1 MTNFCSLRNRM
12 LRCKNMS
19 HISRCCDASTLLP
32 RYALQSP
39 HAFATGIA
47 AARKAG
53 ENKRS
58 MSNKL
63 FRQEAIN
70 ALREKFLGEATIARP
85 LPFWVLTLLGL
96 VAAGMMIAV
105 AVWGQYTRRERAEGF
120 LQLDV
125 GAAKVSFTDSGRVA
139 ELLVKE
145 GQEIKEGV
153 PMARISLERA
163 TAASTST
170 GTVVSGELTQRRGS
184 LEKEQ
189 GQMRELAE
197 QQLQQVRK
205 KALDLQNEISQIGNE
220 IRLQTQRLTSAKAEA
235 LRWAQL
241 AEKKFAS
248 DVAARQKQDDA
259 TDQEIRLQALKRQ
272 KSTLE
277 RDLSSVKLEEP
288 SVALRARAHE
298 EQVNRQISELQQT
311 MVQEEAK
318 RETIIRAPITGIV
331 TNITVSSGQSVAAD
345 AAFATIL
352 PAGSKLQVELLVPT
366 RAIGFVT
373 KGKEVSLRYEA
384 FPYER
389 FGQYRGVIAD
399 VSQTVWSP
407 GDKVGPLTVREPAY
421 RITAKL
427 DRQSVE
433 AMGQEIPLRSG
444 MLVNADILL
453 EKRSLLEWI
462 FEPVLQ
468 LRGRL

>member
-1 MTNFCSLRNRM
+1 MT
-12 LRCKNMS
+12 
-19 HISRCCDASTLLP
+19 
-32 RYALQSP
+32 
-39 HAFATGIA
+39 
-47 AARKAG
+47 
-53 ENKRS
+53 
-58 MSNKL
+58 NKL
-63 FRQEAIN
+63 FRQEAID

-85 LPFWVLTLLGL
+85 MPFWVLTLLGL
-96 VAAGMMIAV
+96 VVAGLVIAV

-125 GAAKVSFTDSGRVA
+125 GAARISFSDSGRIA

-145 GQEIKEGV
+145 GQQINEGT
-153 PMARISLERA
+153 PMARIALERA

-170 GTVVSGELTQRRGS
+170 GAAVSGEMTQRRSS

-189 GQMRELAE
+189 GQMRELAA

-205 KALDLQNEISQIGNE
+205 KIVDLQAETSQIERE
-220 IRLQTQRLTSAKAEA
+220 IALQLQRLGSAKEQAS
-235 LRWAQL
+235 RFAQL
-241 AEKKFAS
+241 AKENFVS
-248 DVAARQKQDDA
+248 DIVARQKQDEA

-277 RDLSSVKLEEP
+277 RDLSTAKLEEP
-288 SVALRARAHE
+288 SVALRARAQE
-298 EQVNRQISELQQT
+298 EQVNRQISELQQN
-311 MVQEEAK
+311 MVQEEAR
-318 RETIIRAPITGIV
+318 RETIIRAPITGVV

-389 FGQYRGVIAD
+389 FGQYRGVITD

-407 GDKVGPLTVREPAY
+407 GDKVGPLMVREPAY
-421 RITAKL
+421 RITAAL
-427 DRQSVE
+427 DKQSVE
-433 AMGQEIPLRSG
+433 AMGQQIPLRSG

-468 LRGRL
+468 LRSRL

>member
-1 MTNFCSLRNRM
+1 
-12 LRCKNMS
+12 
-19 HISRCCDASTLLP
+19 
-32 RYALQSP
+32 
-39 HAFATGIA
+39 
-47 AARKAG
+47 
-53 ENKRS
+53 

-63 FRQEAIN
+63 FRQEAID

-85 LPFWVLTLLGL
+85 LPFWVLTLLAIS
-96 VAAGMMIAV
+96 AAGMMIAV

-163 TAASTST
+163 TAASSST

-189 GQMRELAE
+189 GQMRELAQ
-197 QQLQQVRK
+197 QQLQQIRK
-205 KALDLQNEISQIGNE
+205 KATDLQNEITQIGTD

-235 LRWAQL
+235 LRWTQL

-277 RDLSSVKLEEP
+277 RDLSTAKLEEP
-288 SVALRARAHE
+288 SVALRARAQE

-318 RETIIRAPITGIV
+318 RETIIKAPITGIV

-345 AAFATIL
+345 APFATIL

-407 GDKVGPLTVREPAY
+407 GEKVGPLTVREPAY

>member
-1 MTNFCSLRNRM
+1 
-12 LRCKNMS
+12 
-19 HISRCCDASTLLP
+19 
-32 RYALQSP
+32 
-39 HAFATGIA
+39 
-47 AARKAG
+47 
-53 ENKRS
+53 

-63 FRQEAIN
+63 FRQEAID

-85 LPFWVLTLLGL
+85 LPFWVLTLLAIS
-96 VAAGMMIAV
+96 AAGMMIAV

-189 GQMRELAE
+189 GQMRELAQ
-197 QQLQQVRK
+197 QQLQQIRK
-205 KALDLQNEISQIGNE
+205 KATDLQNEITQIGTD

-235 LRWAQL
+235 LRWTQL

-277 RDLSSVKLEEP
+277 RDLSTAKLEEP
-288 SVALRARAHE
+288 SVALRARAQE

-318 RETIIRAPITGIV
+318 RETIIKAPITGIV

-345 AAFATIL
+345 APFATIL

-407 GDKVGPLTVREPAY
+407 GEKVGPLTVREPAY

>member
-1 MTNFCSLRNRM
+1 
-12 LRCKNMS
+12 
-19 HISRCCDASTLLP
+19 
-32 RYALQSP
+32 
-39 HAFATGIA
+39 
-47 AARKAG
+47 
-53 ENKRS
+53 

-63 FRQEAIN
+63 FRQEAID

-85 LPFWVLTLLGL
+85 LPFWVLTMLGL

-139 ELLVKE
+139 ELMVKE

-153 PMARISLERA
+153 PMARISIERA

-205 KALDLQNEISQIGNE
+205 KAVDLQNEIAQIERE
-220 IRLQTQRLTSAKAEA
+220 IKLQSQRLASAKEQAQ
-235 LRWAQL
+235 RFAQL
-241 AEKKFAS
+241 AKEKFVS
-248 DVAARQKQDDA
+248 DIVARQKQDEA
-259 TDQEIRLQALKRQ
+259 TDQDIRLQALRRQ

-277 RDLSSVKLEEP
+277 RDLSTAKLEEP
-288 SVALRARAHE
+288 SVALRARAQE

-311 MVQEEAK
+311 MVQEAAK

-384 FPYER
+384 FPFER

>member
-1 MTNFCSLRNRM
+1 
-12 LRCKNMS
+12 
-19 HISRCCDASTLLP
+19 
-32 RYALQSP
+32 
-39 HAFATGIA
+39 
-47 AARKAG
+47 
-53 ENKRS
+53 
-58 MSNKL
+58 
-63 FRQEAIN
+63 
-70 ALREKFLGEATIARP
+70 
-85 LPFWVLTLLGL
+85 
-96 VAAGMMIAV
+96 
-105 AVWGQYTRRERAEGF
+105 
-120 LQLDV
+120 
-125 GAAKVSFTDSGRVA
+125 
-139 ELLVKE
+139 
-145 GQEIKEGV
+145 
-153 PMARISLERA
+153 MARISLERA
-163 TAASTST
+163 TSASTST
-170 GTVVSGELTQRRGS
+170 AAVVSGEITQRRGS

-189 GQMRELAE
+189 GQMRELAL

-205 KALDLQNEISQIGNE
+205 KAADLQNEITQIGTD

-248 DVAARQKQDDA
+248 DIAARQKQDDA
-259 TDQEIRLQALKRQ
+259 TDQEIKLQALKRQ

-277 RDLSSVKLEEP
+277 RDLATAKLEEP
-288 SVALRARAHE
+288 SVALRARAQE

-318 RETIIRAPITGIV
+318 RETIIKAPITGIV
-331 TNITVSSGQSVAAD
+331 TNITVSNGQSVAAD
-345 AAFATIL
+345 ATFATIL

-407 GDKVGPLTVREPAY
+407 GDKIGPLTVREPAY

>member
-1 MTNFCSLRNRM
+1 
-12 LRCKNMS
+12 
-19 HISRCCDASTLLP
+19 
-32 RYALQSP
+32 
-39 HAFATGIA
+39 
-47 AARKAG
+47 
-53 ENKRS
+53 

-63 FRQEAIN
+63 FRQEAID

-85 LPFWVLTLLGL
+85 MPFWVLTLLGL
-96 VAAGMMIAV
+96 IAAGMMIAV
-105 AVWGQYTRRERAEGF
+105 AVWGQYTRRERTEGF

-139 ELLVKE
+139 ELFVKE
-145 GQEIKEGV
+145 GQEVKEGV

-163 TAASTST
+163 TSASTST
-170 GTVVSGELTQRRGS
+170 GSVVTGELTQRRGS

-205 KALDLQNEISQIGNE
+205 KALDLQNEITQIGTD

-248 DVAARQKQDDA
+248 DVAARQKQDEA

-277 RDLSSVKLEEP
+277 RDLATTKLEEP
-288 SVALRARAHE
+288 SVALRARAQQ
-298 EQVNRQISELQQT
+298 EQVTRQISELQQT

-318 RETIIRAPITGIV
+318 RETIIKAPITGVV
-331 TNITVSSGQSVAAD
+331 TNITVSTGQSVAAD

-373 KGKEVSLRYEA
+373 KGKEVSIRYEA

-407 GDKVGPLTVREPAY
+407 GDKIGPLTVREPAY
-421 RITAKL
+421 RITAKI
-427 DRQSVE
+427 DRQTVE

-453 EKRSLLEWI
+453 ERKSLLEWV

>member
-1 MTNFCSLRNRM
+1 
-12 LRCKNMS
+12 
-19 HISRCCDASTLLP
+19 
-32 RYALQSP
+32 
-39 HAFATGIA
+39 
-47 AARKAG
+47 
-53 ENKRS
+53 

-63 FRQEAIN
+63 FRQEAID

-96 VAAGMMIAV
+96 IAAGMMVSV

-163 TAASTST
+163 ISAPAAT
-170 GTVVSGELTQRRGS
+170 GAAVSGELTQRRGS

-205 KALDLQNEISQIGNE
+205 KASDLQNEIAQIVTE
-220 IRLQTQRLTSAKAEA
+220 MKLQTQRLTSAKADA
-235 LRWAQL
+235 LRWADL
-241 AEKKFAS
+241 AKQKFAS
-248 DVAARQKQDDA
+248 EVAARQKQDDA
-259 TDQEIRLQALKRQ
+259 TDQEIRVQALKRQ
-272 KSTLE
+272 KLSLE
-277 RDLSSVKLEEP
+277 RDLSNAKLEEP
-288 SVALRARAHE
+288 SVVLRARAQQ

-311 MVQEEAK
+311 MVIEEAK
-318 RETIIRAPITGIV
+318 RETIIKAPITGIV
-331 TNITVSSGQSVAAD
+331 TNITVSIGQSVTAD

-352 PAGSKLQVELLVPT
+352 PIGSKLQVELLVPT

-407 GDKVGPLTVREPAY
+407 GEKVGPLVVREPAY

>member
-1 MTNFCSLRNRM
+1 
-12 LRCKNMS
+12 
-19 HISRCCDASTLLP
+19 
-32 RYALQSP
+32 
-39 HAFATGIA
+39 
-47 AARKAG
+47 
-53 ENKRS
+53 

-63 FRQEAIN
+63 FRQEAID

-125 GAAKVSFTDSGRVA
+125 GAARVSFTDSGRVA

-145 GQEIKEGV
+145 GQEIKEGA

-163 TAASTST
+163 ISAPAAT
-170 GTVVSGELTQRRGS
+170 GAAVSGELTQRRGS

-205 KALDLQNEISQIGNE
+205 KATDLQNEIAQIVTE
-220 IRLQTQRLTSAKAEA
+220 IKLQTQRLTSAKADA
-235 LRWAQL
+235 LRWADL
-241 AEKKFAS
+241 AKQKFAS
-248 DVAARQKQDDA
+248 EVAARQKQDDA
-259 TDQEIRLQALKRQ
+259 TDQEIRVQALKRQ
-272 KSTLE
+272 KLTLE
-277 RDLSSVKLEEP
+277 RDLSNAKLEEP
-288 SVALRARAHE
+288 SVVLRARAQQ

-311 MVQEEAK
+311 MVIEEAK
-318 RETIIRAPITGIV
+318 RETIIKAPITGIV

-427 DRQSVE
+427 DRQSVV

>member
-1 MTNFCSLRNRM
+1 
-12 LRCKNMS
+12 
-19 HISRCCDASTLLP
+19 
-32 RYALQSP
+32 
-39 HAFATGIA
+39 
-47 AARKAG
+47 
-53 ENKRS
+53 

-63 FRQEAIN
+63 FRQEAID

-85 LPFWVLTLLGL
+85 MPFWVLTLLGL
-96 VAAGMMIAV
+96 IAAGMMIAV
-105 AVWGQYTRRERAEGF
+105 AVWGQYTRRERTEGF

-139 ELLVKE
+139 ELFVKE
-145 GQEIKEGV
+145 GQEVKEGV

-163 TAASTST
+163 TSASTST
-170 GTVVSGELTQRRGS
+170 GRVVTGELTQRRGS

-205 KALDLQNEISQIGNE
+205 KALDLQNEITQIGTD

-248 DVAARQKQDDA
+248 DVAARQKQDEA

-277 RDLSSVKLEEP
+277 RDLATTKLEEP
-288 SVALRARAHE
+288 SVALRARAQQ
-298 EQVNRQISELQQT
+298 EQVTRQISELQQT

-318 RETIIRAPITGIV
+318 RETIIKAPITGVV
-331 TNITVSSGQSVAAD
+331 TNITVSTGQSVAAD

-373 KGKEVSLRYEA
+373 KGKEVSIRYEA

-407 GDKVGPLTVREPAY
+407 GDKIGPLTVREPAY
-421 RITAKL
+421 RITAKI
-427 DRQSVE
+427 DRQTVE

-453 EKRSLLEWI
+453 ERKSLLEWV

>member
-1 MTNFCSLRNRM
+1 
-12 LRCKNMS
+12 
-19 HISRCCDASTLLP
+19 
-32 RYALQSP
+32 
-39 HAFATGIA
+39 
-47 AARKAG
+47 
-53 ENKRS
+53 

-63 FRQEAIN
+63 FRQEAID
-70 ALREKFLGEATIARP
+70 AMREKFLGEATIARP

-125 GAAKVSFTDSGRVA
+125 GAARVSFTDSGRVA

-170 GTVVSGELTQRRGS
+170 GTVVAGELTQRRGS

-205 KALDLQNEISQIGNE
+205 KAADLQNEITQIG
-220 IRLQTQRLTSAKAEA
+220 IDLRLQSQRLTSAKAEA

-277 RDLSSVKLEEP
+277 RDLATAKLEEP
-288 SVALRARAHE
+288 SVALRARAQQ

-318 RETIIRAPITGIV
+318 RETIIKAPITGIV

-407 GDKVGPLTVREPAY
+407 GDKIGPLTVREPAY

-427 DRQSVE
+427 DRQSVV

>member
-1 MTNFCSLRNRM
+1 
-12 LRCKNMS
+12 
-19 HISRCCDASTLLP
+19 
-32 RYALQSP
+32 
-39 HAFATGIA
+39 
-47 AARKAG
+47 
-53 ENKRS
+53 

-63 FRQEAIN
+63 FRQEAID
-70 ALREKFLGEATIARP
+70 AMREKFLGEATIARP
-85 LPFWVLTLLGL
+85 MPFWVLTVLGL
-96 VAAGMMIAV
+96 VAAAMMIAV

-145 GQEIKEGV
+145 GQEIKAGE

-163 TAASTST
+163 ISAPAAT
-170 GTVVSGELTQRRGS
+170 GAAVSGELTQRRGS

-189 GQMRELAE
+189 DQMRELAE

-205 KALDLQNEISQIGNE
+205 KAVDLQNEIAQVVTE
-220 IRLQTQRLTSAKAEA
+220 IKLQTQRLASAKADA
-235 LRWAQL
+235 LRWADL
-241 AEKKFAS
+241 AKQKFAS
-248 DVAARQKQDDA
+248 EVAARQKQDDA
-259 TDQEIRLQALKRQ
+259 TDQEIRVQALKRQ
-272 KSTLE
+272 KLSLE
-277 RDLSSVKLEEP
+277 RELSNAKLEEP
-288 SVALRARAHE
+288 SVVLRARTQQ

-311 MVQEEAK
+311 MVIEEAK
-318 RETIIRAPITGIV
+318 RETIIKASITGIV
-331 TNITVSSGQSVAAD
+331 TNITVSTGQSVTAD

-427 DRQSVE
+427 DRQTVE

-453 EKRSLLEWI
+453 EKRSLLEWV

-468 LRGRL
+468 LRSRL

>member
-1 MTNFCSLRNRM
+1 
-12 LRCKNMS
+12 
-19 HISRCCDASTLLP
+19 
-32 RYALQSP
+32 
-39 HAFATGIA
+39 
-47 AARKAG
+47 
-53 ENKRS
+53 

-63 FRQEAIN
+63 FRQEAID

-85 LPFWVLTLLGL
+85 MPFWVLTLLGL
-96 VAAGMMIAV
+96 VVAGMVIAV
-105 AVWGQYTRRERAEGF
+105 AVWGQYTRRERTEGF

-139 ELLVKE
+139 ELFVKE
-145 GQEIKEGV
+145 GQEVKAGV

-163 TAASTST
+163 TSASPST
-170 GTVVSGELTQRRGS
+170 GSVVTGELTQRRGS

-205 KALDLQNEISQIGNE
+205 KALDLQNEITQIGTD

-248 DVAARQKQDDA
+248 DVAARQKQDEA

-277 RDLSSVKLEEP
+277 RDLATTKLEEP
-288 SVALRARAHE
+288 SVALRARAQQ
-298 EQVNRQISELQQT
+298 EQVTRQISELQQT

-318 RETIIRAPITGIV
+318 RETIIKAPITGVV
-331 TNITVSSGQSVAAD
+331 TNITVSTGQSVAAD

-352 PAGSKLQVELLVPT
+352 PTGSKLQVELLVPT

-373 KGKEVSLRYEA
+373 KGKEVSIRYEA

-407 GDKVGPLTVREPAY
+407 GDKIGPLTVREPAY
-421 RITAKL
+421 RITAKI
-427 DRQSVE
+427 DRQTVE

-453 EKRSLLEWI
+453 EKKSLLEWV

>member
-1 MTNFCSLRNRM
+1 
-12 LRCKNMS
+12 
-19 HISRCCDASTLLP
+19 
-32 RYALQSP
+32 
-39 HAFATGIA
+39 
-47 AARKAG
+47 
-53 ENKRS
+53 

-63 FRQEAIN
+63 FRQEAID

-85 LPFWVLTLLGL
+85 LPFWVLTTLALI
-96 VAAGMMIAV
+96 AAGMLIAV
-105 AVWGQYTRRERAEGF
+105 AVWGQYTRRERVEGF

-145 GQEIKEGV
+145 GQAVTAGV

-163 TAASTST
+163 TSASTTT
-170 GTVVSGELTQRRGS
+170 GAVVSGELTQRRGS

-189 GQMRELAE
+189 GQMRELAG

-205 KALDLQNEISQIGNE
+205 KAADLQNEIGQIGTE
-220 IRLQTQRLTSAKAEA
+220 ITLQTQRLASAKAEA

-248 DVAARQKQDDA
+248 EIAARQKQDEA
-259 TDQEIRLQALKRQ
+259 TDQEIRLQALRRQ

-277 RDLSSVKLEEP
+277 RDLSTARLEEP
-288 SVALRARAHE
+288 SVALRARTLE

-311 MVQEEAK
+311 LVQEEAK

-384 FPYER
+384 FPFER
-389 FGQYRGVIAD
+389 FGQYRGVIVD
-399 VSQTVWSP
+399 VSQTVWSA

-427 DRQSVE
+427 DKQSVE

>member
-1 MTNFCSLRNRM
+1 M
-12 LRCKNMS
+12 
-19 HISRCCDASTLLP
+19 A
-32 RYALQSP
+32 
-39 HAFATGIA
+39 
-47 AARKAG
+47 
-53 ENKRS
+53 NKPE

-63 FRQEAIN
+63 FRQEAID

-96 VAAGMMIAV
+96 VAAGLMIAV
-105 AVWGQYTRRERAEGF
+105 AVWGQYTRRERVEGF

-125 GAAKVSFTDSGRVA
+125 GAARVSFTDSGRVA

-145 GQEIKEGV
+145 GQEIQAGV
-153 PMARISLERA
+153 PMARMSLERA

-189 GQMRELAE
+189 GQMRELAD

-205 KALDLQNEISQIGNE
+205 KAVDLQNEIIQIERE
-220 IRLQTQRLTSAKAEA
+220 IKLQTQRLTSAKEQA
-235 LRWAQL
+235 LRFAQL
-241 AEKKFAS
+241 AKEKFVS
-248 DVAARQKQDDA
+248 DIVARQKQDEA

-272 KSTLE
+272 KSTLQ
-277 RDLSSVKLEEP
+277 RDLSTAKLEEP
-288 SVALRARAHE
+288 SVALRARTQE

-399 VSQTVWSP
+399 VGQTVWSP

>member
-1 MTNFCSLRNRM
+1 
-12 LRCKNMS
+12 
-19 HISRCCDASTLLP
+19 
-32 RYALQSP
+32 
-39 HAFATGIA
+39 
-47 AARKAG
+47 
-53 ENKRS
+53 

-63 FRQEAIN
+63 FRQEAID

-85 LPFWVLTLLGL
+85 LPFWVLTMLGL

-125 GAAKVSFTDSGRVA
+125 GAAKVSFTDSGRIA
-139 ELLVKE
+139 ELMVKE

-153 PMARISLERA
+153 PMARISIERA

-205 KALDLQNEISQIGNE
+205 KAVDLQNEITQIERE
-220 IRLQTQRLTSAKAEA
+220 IKLQSQRLASAKEQAQ
-235 LRWAQL
+235 RFAQL
-241 AEKKFAS
+241 AKEKFVS
-248 DVAARQKQDDA
+248 DIVARQKQDEA
-259 TDQEIRLQALKRQ
+259 TDQDIRLQALRRQ

-277 RDLSSVKLEEP
+277 RDLSSARLEEP
-288 SVALRARAHE
+288 SVALRARAQE

-311 MVQEEAK
+311 MVQEAAK

-384 FPYER
+384 FPFER

>member
-1 MTNFCSLRNRM
+1 
-12 LRCKNMS
+12 
-19 HISRCCDASTLLP
+19 
-32 RYALQSP
+32 
-39 HAFATGIA
+39 
-47 AARKAG
+47 
-53 ENKRS
+53 

-63 FRQEAIN
+63 FRQEAID

-85 LPFWVLTLLGL
+85 MPFWVLTLLGL
-96 VAAGMMIAV
+96 VVAAMMIAV
-105 AVWGQYTRRERAEGF
+105 AVWGQYTRRERTEGF

-139 ELLVKE
+139 ELFVKE
-145 GQEIKEGV
+145 GQEVKEGV
-153 PMARISLERA
+153 PMARIALERA
-163 TAASTST
+163 ISAPAAT
-170 GTVVSGELTQRRGS
+170 GAAVAGELTQRRGS

-205 KALDLQNEISQIGNE
+205 RATDLQNEIAQIGTE
-220 IRLQTQRLTSAKAEA
+220 IKLQTQRLTSAKAEA
-235 LRWAQL
+235 QRWADL
-241 AEKKFAS
+241 AKQKFAS

-259 TDQEIRLQALKRQ
+259 TDQEIRVQALKRQ
-272 KSTLE
+272 KLALE
-277 RDLSSVKLEEP
+277 RDLSTAKLEEP
-288 SVALRARAHE
+288 TVALRARSQQ

-311 MVQEEAK
+311 MALEEAK
-318 RETIIRAPITGIV
+318 RETIIKAPITGIV
-331 TNITVSSGQSVAAD
+331 TNITVSTGQSVTAD

-373 KGKEVSLRYEA
+373 KGKEVSIRYEA

-407 GDKVGPLTVREPAY
+407 GDKIGPLTVREPAY
-421 RITAKL
+421 RITAKI
-427 DRQSVE
+427 DRQTVE

-453 EKRSLLEWI
+453 EKKSLLEWI

>member
-1 MTNFCSLRNRM
+1 
-12 LRCKNMS
+12 
-19 HISRCCDASTLLP
+19 
-32 RYALQSP
+32 
-39 HAFATGIA
+39 
-47 AARKAG
+47 
-53 ENKRS
+53 

-63 FRQEAIN
+63 FRQEAID
-70 ALREKFLGEATIARP
+70 AMREKFLGEATIARP
-85 LPFWVLTLLGL
+85 LPFWVLTLLALG
-96 VAAGMMIAV
+96 AAGLLIAV

-145 GQEIKEGV
+145 GQEINEGV

-163 TAASTST
+163 TSASTST
-170 GTVVSGELTQRRGS
+170 GAAVSGELAQRRGS

-205 KALDLQNEISQIGNE
+205 RAADLQNEIAQIGTE
-220 IRLQTQRLTSAKAEA
+220 IKLQTQRLASAKAEA

-259 TDQEIRLQALKRQ
+259 TDQELRLQTLKRQ

-277 RDLSSVKLEEP
+277 GNLSSAKLDEP
-288 SVALRARAHE
+288 AVALRARAQE
-298 EQVNRQISELQQT
+298 EQVTRQISELQQT
-311 MVQEEAK
+311 LVQEAAK
-318 RETIIRAPITGIV
+318 RENIIRAPITGIV

-345 AAFATIL
+345 APFATIL

-407 GDKVGPLTVREPAY
+407 GDKVGPLTVKEPAY
-421 RITAKL
+421 RITARL

>member
-1 MTNFCSLRNRM
+1 
-12 LRCKNMS
+12 
-19 HISRCCDASTLLP
+19 
-32 RYALQSP
+32 
-39 HAFATGIA
+39 
-47 AARKAG
+47 
-53 ENKRS
+53 

-63 FRQEAIN
+63 FRQEAID

-85 LPFWVLTLLGL
+85 LPFWVLTALALI
-96 VAAGMMIAV
+96 AAGMLIAV
-105 AVWGQYTRRERAEGF
+105 AVWGQYTRRERVEGF

-145 GQEIKEGV
+145 GQEVKAGV

-163 TAASTST
+163 TAASTTT
-170 GTVVSGELTQRRGS
+170 GAVVSGELSQRRGS

-189 GQMRELAE
+189 GQMRELAG

-205 KALDLQNEISQIGNE
+205 KAADLQNEIGQIGTE
-220 IRLQTQRLTSAKAEA
+220 ITLQTQRLASAKAEA

-248 DVAARQKQDDA
+248 EIAARQKQDEA
-259 TDQEIRLQALKRQ
+259 TDQEIRLQALRRQ

-277 RDLSSVKLEEP
+277 RDLSTARLEEP
-288 SVALRARAHE
+288 SVALRARALE
-298 EQVNRQISELQQT
+298 EQVSRQISELQQT
-311 MVQEEAK
+311 LVQEEAK

-384 FPYER
+384 FPFER
-389 FGQYRGVIAD
+389 FGQYRGVIVD

-407 GDKVGPLTVREPAY
+407 GDKVGPMTVREPAY

>member
-1 MTNFCSLRNRM
+1 
-12 LRCKNMS
+12 
-19 HISRCCDASTLLP
+19 
-32 RYALQSP
+32 
-39 HAFATGIA
+39 
-47 AARKAG
+47 
-53 ENKRS
+53 

-63 FRQEAIN
+63 FRQEAID

-96 VAAGMMIAV
+96 IAAGMMVSV

-125 GAAKVSFTDSGRVA
+125 CAAKVSFTDSGRVA

-163 TAASTST
+163 ISAPAAT
-170 GTVVSGELTQRRGS
+170 GAAVSGELTQRRGS

-205 KALDLQNEISQIGNE
+205 KASDLQNEIAQVVTE
-220 IRLQTQRLTSAKAEA
+220 MKLQTQRLTSAKADA
-235 LRWAQL
+235 LRWADL
-241 AEKKFAS
+241 AKQKFAS
-248 DVAARQKQDDA
+248 EVAARQKQDDA
-259 TDQEIRLQALKRQ
+259 TDQEIRVQALKRQ
-272 KSTLE
+272 KMTLE
-277 RDLSSVKLEEP
+277 RDLSNAKLEEP
-288 SVALRARAHE
+288 SVVLRARAQQ

-311 MVQEEAK
+311 MVIEEAK
-318 RETIIRAPITGIV
+318 RETIIKAPITGIV
-331 TNITVSSGQSVAAD
+331 TNITVSSGQSVTAD

-352 PAGSKLQVELLVPT
+352 PIGSKLQVELLVPT

-407 GDKVGPLTVREPAY
+407 GEKVGPLVVREPAY

>member
-1 MTNFCSLRNRM
+1 
-12 LRCKNMS
+12 
-19 HISRCCDASTLLP
+19 
-32 RYALQSP
+32 
-39 HAFATGIA
+39 
-47 AARKAG
+47 
-53 ENKRS
+53 

-63 FRQEAIN
+63 FRQEAID

-85 LPFWVLTLLGL
+85 LPFWVLTTLALI
-96 VAAGMMIAV
+96 AAGMLIAV
-105 AVWGQYTRRERAEGF
+105 AVWGQYTRRERVEGF

-145 GQEIKEGV
+145 GQEVVAGV

-163 TAASTST
+163 TSASTTT
-170 GTVVSGELTQRRGS
+170 GAVVSGELTQRRGS

-189 GQMRELAE
+189 GQMRELAG

-205 KALDLQNEISQIGNE
+205 KAADLQNEISQIGTE
-220 IRLQTQRLTSAKAEA
+220 ITLQTQRLASAKAEA

-248 DVAARQKQDDA
+248 DIAARQKQDEA

-277 RDLSSVKLEEP
+277 RDLSTARMEEP
-288 SVALRARAHE
+288 SVALRARTLE

-311 MVQEEAK
+311 LVQEEAK

-384 FPYER
+384 FPFER
-389 FGQYRGVIAD
+389 FGQYRGVIVD
-399 VSQTVWSP
+399 VSQTVWSA

>member
-1 MTNFCSLRNRM
+1 
-12 LRCKNMS
+12 
-19 HISRCCDASTLLP
+19 
-32 RYALQSP
+32 
-39 HAFATGIA
+39 
-47 AARKAG
+47 
-53 ENKRS
+53 

-63 FRQEAIN
+63 FRQEAID

-105 AVWGQYTRRERAEGF
+105 AVWGQYTRRERAEGY

-163 TAASTST
+163 TSASTST
-170 GTVVSGELTQRRGS
+170 AAVVSGEITQRRGS

-189 GQMRELAE
+189 GQMRELAL

-205 KALDLQNEISQIGNE
+205 KAADLQNEITQIGTD

-248 DVAARQKQDDA
+248 DIAARQKQDDA
-259 TDQEIRLQALKRQ
+259 TDQEIKLQALKRQ

-277 RDLSSVKLEEP
+277 RDLATAKLEEP
-288 SVALRARAHE
+288 SVALRARAQE

-318 RETIIRAPITGIV
+318 RETIIKAPITGIV
-331 TNITVSSGQSVAAD
+331 TNITVSNGQSVAAD
-345 AAFATIL
+345 ATFATIL

-407 GDKVGPLTVREPAY
+407 GDKIGPLTVREPAY